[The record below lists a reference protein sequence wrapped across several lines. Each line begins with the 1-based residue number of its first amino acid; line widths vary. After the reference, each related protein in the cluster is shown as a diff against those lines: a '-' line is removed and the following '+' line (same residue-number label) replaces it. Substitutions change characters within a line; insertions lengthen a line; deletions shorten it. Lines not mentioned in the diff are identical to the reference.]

1 MLWIVLKSA
10 SYQITSANMIKKDG
24 KHELWVERTNGKGLK
39 LLADTD
45 IYKVV
50 EIKDAID
57 YAIKT
62 RESTLELEL

>member
-24 KHELWVERTNGKGLK
+24 NHELWVERVNGKGLK
-39 LLADTD
+39 ILSSD
-45 IYKVV
+45 KVAEV
-50 EIKDAID
+50 LEIKDAID

-62 RESTLELEL
+62 RESTLELGF

>member
-24 KHELWVERTNGKGLK
+24 AHELWVERTNGKGLK
-39 LLADTD
+39 VFSSTD
-45 IYKVV
+45 VEKVA

-57 YAIKT
+57 WAIKNNKPA
-62 RESTLELEL
+62 LELGF